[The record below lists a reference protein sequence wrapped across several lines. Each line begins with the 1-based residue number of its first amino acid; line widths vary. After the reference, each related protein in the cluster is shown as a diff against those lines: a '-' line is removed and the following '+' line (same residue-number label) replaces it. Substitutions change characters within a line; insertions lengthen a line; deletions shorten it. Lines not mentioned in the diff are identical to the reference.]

1 MPTTI
6 AARAPRRPE
15 TPQEQTDCPI
25 RVQAELVSLGGGVML
40 AICLVVT
47 AFLIVALYSPDITGV
62 QRFIAIILAGAAWT
76 YLFRSST
83 EELILVG
90 EEITYRAKLARTRT
104 VSLRELETMLLVHE
118 GLNLERGIETI
129 EFRLFTK
136 KIERVSLGPC
146 WQRHKLE
153 AFLGSVE
160 DALHSPKLLETVR

>member
-1 MPTTI
+1 MPETLE
-6 AARAPRRPE
+6 ARAPRR
-15 TPQEQTDCPI
+15 TTTDKTDCPI

-40 AICLVVT
+40 AICMLVT
-47 AFLIVALYSPDITGV
+47 ALLIMALYSPDTTGM
-62 QRFIAIILAGAAWT
+62 QRAIAIILTIAAWI

-83 EELILVG
+83 EELTLVG
-90 EEITYRAKLARTRT
+90 EEITYRAKLASTRT
-104 VSLRELETMLLVHE
+104 VSLKDLETMLLVHQ

-129 EFRLFTK
+129 EFRLFSK
-136 KIERVSLGPC
+136 KVEHLSLGPC